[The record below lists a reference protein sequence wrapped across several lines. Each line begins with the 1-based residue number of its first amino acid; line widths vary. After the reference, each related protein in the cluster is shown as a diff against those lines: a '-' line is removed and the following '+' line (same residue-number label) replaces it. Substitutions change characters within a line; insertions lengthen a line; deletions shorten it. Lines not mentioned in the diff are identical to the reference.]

1 MKEDVIMKKKAALLL
16 VTLALGAIMAA
27 CGQSGTSVP
36 VPTVPPTATPEATE
50 EPAEPTATPEAE
62 STADDDEP
70 ATHEE
75 LVEMI
80 TEKLGY
86 TEEEAEDLIQE
97 VVEWDEADQA
107 SLDTVKAARNE
118 EFIQDYMEFGF
129 TREEAEAKCEEIER
143 RGTAARIEEGVRMRI
158 SHIQESKRIEE
169 DAQRV
174 KEEADSYYMERYGI
188 TQDQAMGMS
197 PDELRELRIQKHGG

>member
-1 MKEDVIMKKKAALLL
+1 MKKKAALLL

-36 VPTVPPTATPEATE
+36 VPTATPTATPDATE

-158 SHIQESKRIEE
+158 SHIQESKRIEQE
-169 DAQRV
+169 KAEAAA
-174 KEEADSYYMERYGI
+174 KADSYWMERYGI
-188 TQDQAMGMS
+188 TAKEAMGKS
-197 PDELRELRIQKHGG
+197 PEELRELRLQHQGG

>member
-1 MKEDVIMKKKAALLL
+1 MKKKAALLL

-36 VPTVPPTATPEATE
+36 VPTATPTATPEATE

-62 STADDDEP
+62 STADDDKP

-158 SHIQESKRIEE
+158 SSIQEQERIEQE
-169 DAQRV
+169 FAESAKATND
-174 KEEADSYYMERYGI
+174 YYLERYGI
-188 TQDQAMGMS
+188 TKDQAMGMS
-197 PDELRELRIQKHGG
+197 PDELIELFNQKHGG